1 MKLKDLFTDAIWDI
15 DTSSFPQ
22 WKRELVKVVK
32 LIRATLKAFFHNRMG
47 FQCVALSYFVTLA
60 LFPLIAFIF
69 AVTGTLGLSVSLS
82 NFLYRLFP
90 GNAQFVDT
98 LLERAL
104 ALIDSAKGGGPALV
118 SALFFLFAV
127 IWMMFQVE
135 RVFNNVWGIRK
146 IPRKLYKRLSF
157 YILVLFLSPFLTII
171 FGTGIAYYSN
181 ITKLVGLD
189 LSDMRFV
196 SKLIGSIL
204 FYGITVLTLSAMY
217 KWIPA
222 AKVKYSY
229 ALRSSIIAS
238 IAFVAFQYIYLETQ
252 VFVGRLNGA
261 YGLIAAF
268 PLFLIWLNFSWQI
281 IIYGASL
288 TYGYH
293 KIDNNTP
300 A

>member
-1 MKLKDLFTDAIWDI
+1 MKLRDLFTEAIWNI
-15 DTSSFPQ
+15 DTAPLSKGQ
-22 WKRELVKVVK
+22 AELVKVIK
-32 LIRATLKAFFHNRMG
+32 LIRATLKTFFQNRMG

-69 AVTGTLGLSVSLS
+69 AVTGTLGLSVSIS
-82 NFLYRLFP
+82 DFLYRLFP
-90 GNAQFVDT
+90 GNIQFVDT
-98 LLERAL
+98 LLERAM
-104 ALIDSAKGGGPALV
+104 ALIESAKGGGPALV

-146 IPRKLYKRLSF
+146 IPRKLYKRLGF
-157 YILVLFLSPFLTII
+157 YLIMLFLAPFLTIL

-181 ITKLVGLD
+181 VTKLIGLD
-189 LSDMRFV
+189 LSDVRFISQLLGTV
-196 SKLIGSIL
+196 I
-204 FYGITVLTLSAMY
+204 FYIITMLTLSAMY

-222 AKVKYSY
+222 ANVKYIY
-229 ALRSSIIAS
+229 ALRSAKISA
-238 IAFVAFQYIYLETQ
+238 AFFVLFQYLYLETQ

-268 PLFLIWLNFSWQI
+268 PLFLIWLNISWQI

-293 KIDNNTP
+293 NIEDSL
-300 A
+300 